1 MGRIWEDLKGREN
14 MIKNIL
20 YEKKLRKKTKRL
32 SKAVIQNADHGA
44 PPDMS

>member
-20 YEKKLRKKTKRL
+20 YEKKFKEKDKKTIRSSDPKCRPW
-32 SKAVIQNADHGA
+32 S
-44 PPDMS
+44 SS